1 MLTAKDI
8 MNNNPDHCLLDTT
21 IDNIMKHF
29 AEKDTDYILVID
41 EEDRLCG
48 IITESDLVEQQA
60 NLHVPTAI
68 TIFDMIL
75 PLGVEKFEAEI
86 NRLQA
91 ITAEQLMAT
100 DLTSITP
107 DTSITD
113 IATLMVDS
121 KIHHLPVIENDTVE
135 GIIGKH
141 DLIRALASHD

>member
-8 MNNNPDHCLLDTT
+8 MNNTPDHCLLDTS

-29 AEKDTDYILVID
+29 AAKDTDYILVID
-41 EEDRLCG
+41 EDDRLCG

-75 PLGVEKFEAEI
+75 PLGVEKFESEV

-91 ITAEQLMAT
+91 ITAQELMAT
-100 DLTSITP
+100 NLTTITP
-107 DTSITD
+107 DTSVTD
-113 IATLMVDS
+113 IASLMVES
-121 KIHHLPVIENDTVE
+121 KIHHLPVIEGNSVE

-141 DLIRALASHD
+141 DLIRALAS